1 MPCVQLFFNRRP
13 QNRGFSFM
21 LTGQEDF
28 CKKQRTTGGTM
39 VIFKQKEKGL
49 YSASFDIIKSDG
61 TIGHASFRGN
71 MASVFGEWDIDVC
84 GEHISLRRISAKKAR
99 LMAGS
104 LTSDAPFGQMEIY
117 VNGIEKGVVFQGIHK
132 KSLFREYNVHHIIYD
147 GRTIYNMYPIGFGEK
162 GAKNPIYVETDGV
175 EKQVALTEKAAV
187 VYDDMHEFC
196 CYMSDD
202 LILTVIIFCALMY
215 SMGCYRPGTKVT
227 RGIKKTVSITKEKE
241 LLSKYDNETAE
252 RIKSE
257 L

>member
-1 MPCVQLFFNRRP
+1 
-13 QNRGFSFM
+13 
-21 LTGQEDF
+21 
-28 CKKQRTTGGTM
+28 M

-49 YSASFDIIKSDG
+49 YSASFDIIRSDG

-71 MASVFGEWDIDVC
+71 AVSVYGEWDIDVF

-99 LMAGS
+99 IMAGS

-117 VNGIEKGVVFQGIHK
+117 VNGTEKGVVFQGVHK

-147 GRTIYNMYPIGFGEK
+147 GRTIYNMYPIAFGEK

-202 LILTVIIFCALMY
+202 LIPTVIIFCALMY
-215 SMGCYRPGTKVT
+215 SMGCYRPGTKVI
-227 RGIKKTVSITKEKE
+227 RGVKKIVGITTEKE
-241 LLSKYDNETAE
+241 LLSKYDSEAAE
-252 RIKSE
+252 RIKSGS
-257 L
+257 